1 MPKSDIRPS
10 ICRNMTLAFASHF
23 RETENVWRCAA
34 RSLVRTLRRPG
45 RTQKTASK
53 SSIWR
58 PRSRYSCGA
67 FPLIRCVY
75 ARVWCSPGAGRAGRR
90 RRSSGRRRRRRR
102 CSRWRCSSGGS
113 WASRRAAA
121 GRGKVFF
128 LSQSQIFVFFSANA
142 HEAIALAHSST
153 GSSLQDHHSP
163 VTRVLRG
170 AYGPLFSLLSST
182 FHRYPLSRR
191 ALSL

>member
-1 MPKSDIRPS
+1 MSKSDIRPS
-10 ICRNMTLAFASHF
+10 ICRKMTLAFASHF
-23 RETENVWRCAA
+23 RETESAWRCAA
-34 RSLVRTLRRPG
+34 RFLVRTLRRPG

-67 FPLIRCVY
+67 FPWIRCVY

-121 GRGKVFF
+121 GRGEP
-128 LSQSQIFVFFSANA
+128 LTHSQTQKSDKNLGNA
-142 HEAIALAHSST
+142 HTADSLAHSST

-163 VTRVLRG
+163 VTKVSRG
-170 AYGPLFSLLSST
+170 NRGPIFSLSGTT

-191 ALSL
+191 EHEI